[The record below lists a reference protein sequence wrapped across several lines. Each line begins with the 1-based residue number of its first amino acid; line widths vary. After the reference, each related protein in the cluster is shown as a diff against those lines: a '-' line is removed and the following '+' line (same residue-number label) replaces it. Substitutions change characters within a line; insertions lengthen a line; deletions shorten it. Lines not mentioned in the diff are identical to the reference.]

1 MEKTMKAA
9 RLYELGKPLVIEEV
23 PIPELS
29 DDDVLVE
36 VKATFVAPSMND
48 ILNPGGNFIR
58 PALPA
63 IFGSDAVGI
72 ISKLGSKV
80 RGLQEGQKVWVNSLL
95 YHKTDEYALMGREGL
110 SDSMAFQGMFTFNP
124 NNVHLLDEYQG
135 SFAQYVKAPSTNVAI
150 LPDNFPLEQ
159 AVRIG
164 YLGTAYQALK
174 YANVHYGS
182 TVLIN
187 GSTGTVGTSAV
198 LLSLAMGATKIIAV
212 ANKKERLEKI
222 RQINPLVIS
231 TLSLLD
237 GDVTGRIRELTNG
250 KGAESFVDCLQY
262 VDTQSTHQCLYA
274 VKKGGTAVF
283 VGGATGNINIPYG
296 FLLGTEIK
304 LTGSLW
310 FHHFEANEM
319 VNLAQSGLLNLNLF
333 DVKTFSLDEINEAV
347 ALAGSRLGG
356 LTTVMVKI

>member
-1 MEKTMKAA
+1 MAGTMKSA
-9 RLYELGKPLVIEEV
+9 RLHELGKPLVIEEA

-29 DDDVLVE
+29 DEDILVE
-36 VKATFVAPSMND
+36 VQSAFIAPSMKD
-48 ILNPGGNFIR
+48 ILTPGGNFIR
-58 PALPA
+58 PTLPS
-63 IFGSDAVGI
+63 IFGTDAVGT
-72 ISKLGSKV
+72 ISKIGKKV
-80 RGLQEGQKVWVNSLL
+80 KRLKEGQKVWVNSLL
-95 YHKTDEYALMGREGL
+95 YYKNDEYALMGREAL

-135 SFAQYVKAPSTNVAI
+135 AYAQFIKTPSTNVTV
-150 LPDNFPLEQ
+150 LPDNFPNEQ

-187 GSTGTVGTSAV
+187 GATGTVGTSAV

-212 ANKKERLEKI
+212 ANKKDRLEKI
-222 RQINPLVIS
+222 RQINPSVIS
-231 TLSLLD
+231 VLSLLD
-237 GDVTGRIRELTNG
+237 GEVTGKIKELTNG

-262 VDTQSTHQCLYA
+262 VDTGSTHQCLYA
-274 VKKGGTAVF
+274 VRKGGTV
-283 VGGATGNINIPYG
+283 VLIGGATGNINVPYG

-310 FHHFEANEM
+310 FHNFDGDEI
-319 VNLAQSGLLNLNLF
+319 VNLAQSNLLNLNLF
-333 DVKTFSLDEINEAV
+333 DVKSFSLDQINEAV
-347 ALAGSRLGG
+347 NLAGERIGG
-356 LTTVMVKI
+356 LTTVMVNI